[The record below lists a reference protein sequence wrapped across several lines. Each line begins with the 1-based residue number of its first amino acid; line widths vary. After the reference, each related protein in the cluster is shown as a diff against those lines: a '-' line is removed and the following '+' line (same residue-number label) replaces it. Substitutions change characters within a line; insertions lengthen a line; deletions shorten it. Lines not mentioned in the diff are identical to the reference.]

1 MTASLA
7 VMLIVSGTPTGTSA
21 EHGGNGERL
30 RLASAISKYELFG
43 NFGKNRQTVTLQLT
57 DAMTHNKLSLRAKL
71 RLGRIGRT
79 SRVKNRARR
88 GRLVFE
94 SLEHRNLLAGD
105 LLTSIEPDRF
115 DYPLGQDQV
124 LTTTSGGESSWAT
137 AEGESAAEGEDAP
150 DLVAFAKA
158 LTDAGHKFYGS
169 PSCSACVA
177 QKERFGD
184 GAEHLPFVDVT
195 TASGQPIGERFGIQ
209 WLPTWVFADGSRV
222 IGDVPL
228 ENLSERTGI
237 PIPATGEP
245 FEAPI
250 IQPIA
255 DAELL
260 AGSPLHVALV
270 GYDPDGDPLTYTVTS
285 DNPSVSATLVEQA
298 SRSMRIDVDGYGEM
312 VFQLFEQRASRPTA
326 RVIELANSGD
336 YDGVLFHRVIDGFM
350 IQGGD
355 PSGTGSGSSGLGT
368 FDDQFH
374 VDLQHNQAGV
384 LSYAKGQFDDSND
397 SQFFVTN
404 YYNPIYSLQLAG
416 RPKGGSFTLSFGG
429 QTTAPIQFRS
439 NLAYS
444 TLAANIQSAL
454 AALPNIG
461 FGNVVVTHDP
471 IRTTATNGIAVTEL
485 KNDNLK
491 WKVEFVGELAHLT
504 PSNIAFSAN
513 IAALTFDPL
522 YHLDF
527 TTNPA
532 GGQFSLSFAGQ
543 TTSPILLSADSDFD
557 AVAATIQ
564 AELAALSSI
573 GEGNVVV
580 THDPIQNANG
590 QVTVGP
596 SQNNHFRWKVQFL
609 GTLVDQTVAEY
620 AESRT
625 IDAAFSGKAETLR
638 FKAGNLPEGGTPAR
652 LEAGH
657 PRYLDFNHSVFGIL
671 VEGHPVLEAVS
682 NTSTWGSNRPWPEPP
697 GIRMN
702 TVEIFPDTENAVMM
716 LKAAPAAVGQQANIT
731 VTVTDGSG
739 NQVQETFQVTVAADP
754 VNGGPFLEDL
764 PDFETTVDTPL
775 QIQLSA
781 IDVEGD
787 PVHYGA
793 QATGSVAAE
802 KVEVDQSTRLVTVTP
817 PDGYVGP
824 LDILVGVRPLL
835 GSDTGEQGSDTMD
848 PWDTQVVRVNVV
860 GGELELEL
868 LPDSDSNIVG
878 DRVTNV
884 TEMTFRIS
892 NTSAGGLVQI
902 LHDGTVIGQGT
913 ATGSSIDIT
922 TDNLVAL
929 GDGTYALTAVQTLN
943 GVTGDPANVV
953 TVTLDTTPPVPL
965 TSTPP
970 TTATNG
976 LPLVYDAQHP
986 EEGTPGFRYA
996 LVDAPNGAVIDA
1008 VTGVMRW
1015 TPTVNQG
1022 GVNTFQIVASDL
1034 AGNTQT
1040 QNLEI
1045 DVTVVAQQVRIE
1057 LVVTDS
1063 QQNPITEISS
1073 GEEFLVLA
1081 YVQDIRTPAE
1091 GVFAAYVDVRYDQ
1104 TLVSSLATAIGDITF
1119 GDTYQ
1124 NGKSGFFTTPG
1135 LLDEVGAF
1143 ANIFSP
1149 IGGDK
1154 YLLFA
1159 APFRADQE
1167 GEMTFTPEPATDM
1180 GREVL
1185 VFGES
1190 TPVAENAITFVSAT
1204 LTVDSGL
1211 SAQPQLFNVDEDSV
1225 NFSLDVLRNHINE
1238 TGSPVAITDLGPTSH
1253 GGTVTIAA
1261 GGQRVLYTPVANF
1274 FGEET
1279 FWYEISAGGLTST
1292 ATVTVEV
1299 APVNDPPKAN
1309 DDLDFSVGLNSE
1321 DNFLDVLANDQ
1332 FAPDQGEVLR
1342 IVGVGST
1349 SHGGTVVIAPNGTH
1363 LLYTPASGFSG
1374 EETFTYTIRDRVT
1387 TDPTGLESTATVRIN
1402 VESVPRPT
1410 AVNDTAT
1417 VDEDSTDNL
1426 ILVRA
1431 NDSPAEPGATL
1442 TVVAVTQSK
1451 FGGTVTIAAGGT
1463 HVLYTPAEDFFG
1475 EDTFTYTIEEQEG
1488 GRATASVTVSVLNV
1502 NDPPTANDDS
1512 RQVSK
1517 GSTTRTLNVLEN
1529 DSISPDVDEVL
1540 TIVAVTQ
1547 GSEGGSVQIAAD
1559 GKSVLYTPSSD
1570 PALPDNY
1577 TETFTYTVDD
1587 GSGADNSTDT
1597 ATVTIQIRPYT
1608 ERDLGGIVP
1617 YASTQ
1622 YGVGGLMVRLS
1633 GMDQFNGSVSMN
1645 SQTVANGA
1653 YTFSDLAPG
1662 SYQIETDSAPFL
1674 VLPSTALNVDSADE
1688 DGDNLDLDFPAA
1700 KRDPSTIGIADFLAR
1715 APGQSSLSP
1724 ADSVLVAIH
1733 PGNQQ
1738 HWYSYQ
1744 AGWQGYTQLEI
1755 ELDADASLLSVQAVA
1770 SNGQLYQGTVAMNNA
1785 AYVKRLANADESH
1798 LIRIDVGPE
1807 QLGLQPVHETPVVT
1821 VTPLITNS
1829 TTPMI
1834 TGTVSD
1840 GTLQVTVADQIYAE
1854 DDGHLAV
1861 SGAAWSLQI
1870 PETDGLDEGTYNV
1883 TASATNEAGVV
1894 GSDGTTDELIIDTTA
1909 PTVTVNSLTTSNPTP
1924 AITGTVSDGS
1934 LSVTVNNQTYSPGD
1948 GNLVVVGTNWTLNIP
1963 AAHTLPAGTYN
1974 VSASSTDAAG
1984 NVGTDTTTG
1993 ELVIEAEESGGEGEA
2008 IDLLWSEDRFLE
2020 DVQQTAL
2027 QDLPT
2032 SDDAYAHAVDLILG
2046 SSQSG

>member
-1 MTASLA
+1 
-7 VMLIVSGTPTGTSA
+7 MLIVSGTPTGTSA

-30 RLASAISKYELFG
+30 RLANAISKYELFG

-57 DAMTHNKLSLRAKL
+57 DAMTHNKFSLRAKL

-124 LTTTSGGESSWAT
+124 LTTMSGGESSWAI

-158 LTDAGHKFYGS
+158 LTDAGVKLFS
-169 PSCSACVA
+169 TAWCSFCSA
-177 QKERFGD
+177 QKQLFQD
-184 GAEHLPFVDVT
+184 GGSYLPYIEVSNPDRTLNEV
-195 TASGQPIGERFGIQ
+195 GIENNITSF
-209 WLPTWVFADGSRV
+209 PTWEFPDLTRETGLL
-222 IGDVPL
+222 DL
-228 ENLSERTGI
+228 ETISQRSGV
-237 PIPATGEP
+237 PIPTSSTPYIKEI
-245 FEAPI
+245 ENKT
-250 IQPIA
+250 
-255 DAELL
+255 LL
-260 AGSPLHVALV
+260 AGSPLHVVLD
-270 GYDPDGDPLTYTVTS
+270 GYDPNGDPLTYTIAS
-285 DNPSVSATLVEQA
+285 DNPQVSATLLQGNPG
-298 SRSMRIDVDGYGEM
+298 MRIEVAGYGDM
-312 VFQLFEQRASRPTA
+312 TFQLFEQRAPRPVE
-326 RVIELANSGD
+326 RVVELADSGF
-336 YDGVLFHRVIDGFM
+336 YDGIIFHRVIDGFV

-355 PSGTGSGSSGLGT
+355 PTGTGSGGSTLGT
-368 FDDQFH
+368 FDDQYH
-374 VDLQHNQAGV
+374 VDLQHNQGGL
-384 LSYAKGQFDDSND
+384 LSYAKSSDDTND
-397 SQFFVTN
+397 SQFFVT
-404 YYNPIYSLQLAG
+404 LAPT
-416 RPKGGSFTLSFGG
+416 R
-429 QTTAPIQFRS
+429 
-439 NLAYS
+439 
-444 TLAANIQSAL
+444 
-454 AALPNIG
+454 
-461 FGNVVVTHDP
+461 H
-471 IRTTATNGIAVTEL
+471 
-485 KNDNLK
+485 
-491 WKVEFVGELAHLT
+491 
-504 PSNIAFSAN
+504 
-513 IAALTFDPL
+513 
-522 YHLDF
+522 
-527 TTNPA
+527 
-532 GGQFSLSFAGQ
+532 
-543 TTSPILLSADSDFD
+543 
-557 AVAATIQ
+557 
-564 AELAALSSI
+564 
-573 GEGNVVV
+573 
-580 THDPIQNANG
+580 
-590 QVTVGP
+590 
-596 SQNNHFRWKVQFL
+596 
-609 GTLVDQTVAEY
+609 
-620 AESRT
+620 
-625 IDAAFSGKAETLR
+625 
-638 FKAGNLPEGGTPAR
+638 
-652 LEAGH
+652 
-657 PRYLDFNHSVFGIL
+657 LDFNHSIFGIL
-671 VEGHPVLEAVS
+671 VEGTDALQAIGGTATTTGDRPVYDVQ
-682 NTSTWGSNRPWPEPP
+682 
-697 GIRMN
+697 MN
-702 TVEIFPDTENAVMM
+702 TVEIFQDTENAVMM
-716 LKAAPAAVGQQANIT
+716 LKADPAAVGQQATIT
-731 VTVTDGSG
+731 VTVSDGTG

-764 PDFETTVDTPL
+764 PDFETTVGTPL

-787 PVHYGA
+787 PVLYDA
-793 QATGSVAAE
+793 QATGSVAADVQVNNE
-802 KVEVDQSTRLVTVTP
+802 TGLVTVTP
-817 PDGYVGP
+817 PAGYVGP
-824 LDILVGVRPLL
+824 LEILVGVQAVD
-835 GSDTGEQGSDTMD
+835 GSDTAD
-848 PWDTQVVRVNVV
+848 PWDTQVVKVNVV

-878 DRVTNV
+878 DHVTNV

-892 NTSAGGLVQI
+892 NTSAGALVQL
-902 LHDGTVIGQGT
+902 LHDEAVIGQGT

-943 GVTGDPANVV
+943 GVTGDPSNVV

-996 LVDAPNGAVIDA
+996 LVGAPSGAVIDP
-1008 VTGVMRW
+1008 VTGVVRW
-1015 TPTVNQG
+1015 TPTINQG

-1104 TLVSSLATAIGDITF
+1104 SLVTSLATSISDITF

-1211 SAQPQLFNVDEDSV
+1211 SAQPDLFNVDEDSV
-1225 NFSLDVLRNHINE
+1225 DFPLDVLDNDTNE
-1238 TGSPVAITDLGPTSH
+1238 TGASVTITQVGPTSH
-1253 GGTVTIAA
+1253 GGTVTIAD
-1261 GGQRVLYTPVANF
+1261 GGQQLLYTPVANF

-1279 FWYEISAGGLTST
+1279 FWYTITAGGLTST
-1292 ATVTVEV
+1292 ATVTVQV
-1299 APVNDPPKAN
+1299 APVNDPPTAV
-1309 DDLDFSVGLNSE
+1309 DDLDFSVGLNSQ
-1321 DNFLDVLANDQ
+1321 DNFLDVLANDLI
-1332 FAPDQGEVLR
+1332 APDQGEVLR
-1342 IVGVGST
+1342 IISVGST

-1387 TDPTGLESTATVRIN
+1387 TDPTGLESTATVRIT

-1417 VDEDSTDNL
+1417 VDEDSADNA

-1463 HVLYTPAEDFFG
+1463 HVLYTPAADFFG
-1475 EDTFTYTIEEQEG
+1475 EDTFTYTIEEQDG

-1512 RQVSK
+1512 YQVSK
-1517 GSTTRTLNVLEN
+1517 GSPTRTLNVLEN
-1529 DSISPDVDEVL
+1529 DTILPDIDEVL

-1547 GSEGGSVQIAAD
+1547 GSEGGTVQIAAD

-1570 PALPDNY
+1570 PSLPDTY

-1587 GSGADNSTDT
+1587 GSSADNSTDT

-1617 YASTQ
+1617 FASTQ

-1633 GMDQFNGSVSMN
+1633 GTDQFNGSVAMN

-1688 DGDNLDLDFPAA
+1688 DGDNLDLDFPSAA
-1700 KRDPSTIGIADFLAR
+1700 RDPSTIGIADFLAR

-1724 ADSVLVAIH
+1724 ADSVLVAVH

-1785 AYVKRLANADESH
+1785 AYIKRLANADDSH
-1798 LIRIDVGPE
+1798 LLRIDAGPE

-1840 GTLQVTVADQIYAE
+1840 GTLQVTVADQTYAE

-1870 PETDGLDEGTYNV
+1870 PETDALDEGTYNV

-1894 GSDGTTDELIIDTTA
+1894 GSDGTTDELIVDTTA

-1934 LSVTVNNQTYSPGD
+1934 LSVTVNDQTYSPGD
-1948 GNLVVVGTNWTLNIP
+1948 GNLILVGTNWTLSIP
-1963 AAHTLPAGTYN
+1963 AADTLPLGTYD

-1984 NVGTDTTTG
+1984 NVGTDATTG

-2008 IDLLWSEDRFLE
+2008 IDLLWSDDRFLE

-2032 SDDAYAHAVDLILG
+2032 SDDAYAHAVDLILA
-2046 SSQSG
+2046 SNRSG